1 MPCYRERIDEGQY
14 TEIVASLPRTALEIR
29 LFTQDD
35 REG

>member
-1 MPCYRERIDEGQY
+1 MLCYRERIDEGQY
-14 TEIVASLPRTALEIR
+14 TEIVASLRRRHVRFR